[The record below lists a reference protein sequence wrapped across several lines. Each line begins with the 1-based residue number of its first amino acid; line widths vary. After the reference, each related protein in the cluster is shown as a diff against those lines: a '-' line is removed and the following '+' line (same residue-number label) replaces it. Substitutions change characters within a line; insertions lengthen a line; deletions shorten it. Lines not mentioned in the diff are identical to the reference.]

1 MEIFA
6 DILSTLQ
13 KQPVLTL
20 FLIIGMGYLIG
31 NLRLGSFSL
40 GPVAGVLFVGLF
52 FGHFDFQ
59 MSAGAQAVGFALFI
73 FSVGYQAGPRFFDV
87 LRTDGLRYLTLAV
100 VIAVTG
106 FTVATLATHHLEFEP
121 GTSAGL
127 LAGGLT
133 SSPTLAAAQEAVRD
147 GTIAPPEGW
156 TADQMVGN
164 IATGYAIT
172 YIFGLA
178 GLIAIIKLLPG
189 ILHIDLRQEAKR
201 VEGPQA
207 DANADIFSSISTRAF
222 RVTNEDFTKIPKD
235 ELRKK
240 YWDGF
245 SVARVRRD
253 GKIKSLEPEEHLR
266 LGDEVLIMGNVERFM
281 GGIQSLGEEITGE
294 VDFSGV
300 HDTAQVVITRP
311 NAVGKTLREL
321 NIADQFGV
329 LLLHVR
335 RMRMNVPRSQ
345 NLILK
350 KGDVLTII
358 GPASNIDLLGKAFGH
373 VERDVAATDMVT
385 FAFGIAAGVLLG
397 MFAINIGG
405 LSIGL
410 GSAGG
415 LLAAGP
421 IIGFLRSVRPT
432 FGRLPDATRWIFMEF
447 GLLLFMTGVGLR
459 AGGNIVE
466 TFVQAGPK
474 LIIAG
479 ILVTV
484 TPVMVGYMFGRKVLK
499 INPVLLLGAITG
511 AMTSGASLSIV
522 TNAADS
528 DTPALGYT
536 GTYAFANVL
545 LTVAGSII
553 LFI

>member
-415 LLAAGP
+415 LLAAGL